1 MSPIPSVDSLEEHG
15 GTVVN
20 SRIADFAAHDLDAY
34 AIAAWA
40 NNPDEMVHFRR
51 MQFLDTFPVLV
62 PMLVF
67 REDEPFSDEIIGWID
82 SGEPLI
88 DNIASLF
95 DVKKSTFQY
104 LVGKPL
110 SWISS
115 RWIGD
120 EMALAFAI
128 DVPPPDKLPQSKSE
142 WKIFSDFAEAL
153 MPVPWD
159 ASGYVFRE
167 LCVSGY
173 ESSYDEMLEL
183 AGGELRTLR
192 LIWRYLHFLEGWLGS
207 LIRSS
212 RDTEKLHD
220 AKSVV
225 SEELPDDVTAV
236 ARQFTVRMVSKYS
249 AANVFRQALDWQRQF
264 GEPLRKSRH

>member
-1 MSPIPSVDSLEEHG
+1 MNP
-15 GTVVN
+15 
-20 SRIADFAAHDLDAY
+20 RIADFVAHDLDGH

-40 NNPDEMVHFRR
+40 NSPDERVRYRR

-62 PMLVF
+62 PMLAF
-67 REDEPFSDEIIGWID
+67 REDDPFSDEIIGWID

-104 LVGKPL
+104 LAGKPL

-120 EMALAFAI
+120 ETALAFAI
-128 DVPPPDKLPQSKSE
+128 DVPPPDKLPHSEAE
-142 WKIFSDFAEAL
+142 WKIFTDFAEAL
-153 MPVPWD
+153 MPVHWD

-167 LCVSGY
+167 LCVHGY

-183 AGGELRTLR
+183 AGND
-192 LIWRYLHFLEGWLGS
+192 
-207 LIRSS
+207 S
-212 RDTEKLHD
+212 RKLHLISGYLNFIERWLAGLIQSTRGTEQSHG
-220 AKSVV
+220 AKASV
-225 SEELPDDVTAV
+225 SEEQREEILAAAQQFAV
-236 ARQFTVRMVSKYS
+236 RLISK
-249 AANVFRQALDWQRQF
+249 
-264 GEPLRKSRH
+264 